1 MSSSGSTETHS
12 VSVVEDKKTYMVFDH
27 NGTHDYDLTVES
39 NGDVKVFSLHLSHG
53 DQWNN
58 DVKGDLVLEMTDNG
72 NGVKFDR
79 KLKKLDY
86 SEFLYLRILL
96 NFEHKTTDNM
106 FDRENYRVVEISN
119 EILV

>member
-12 VSVVEDKKTYMVFDH
+12 VSVSNEKKTYMVLDH
-27 NGTHDYDLTVES
+27 NGTHEYDLTVVYNDEGKEISLYLS
-39 NGDVKVFSLHLSHG
+39 NGE
-53 DQWNN
+53 QW
-58 DVKGDLVLEMTDNG
+58 DSIVRGELMMRMTDNG

-86 SEFLYLRILL
+86 SQFLYLRILL
-96 NFEHKTTDNM
+96 NFEHKTSDIM
-106 FDRENYRVVEISN
+106 LDRESYRVVEVSN

>member
-12 VSVVEDKKTYMVFDH
+12 VSVVEDKKSYMVLDH
-27 NGTHDYDLTVES
+27 NGTHEYDLTVVYNDEGKEISLYLS
-39 NGDVKVFSLHLSHG
+39 NGE
-53 DQWNN
+53 QWNS
-58 DVKGDLVLEMTDNG
+58 VVRGELMMRMTDNG

-86 SEFLYLRILL
+86 SQFLYLRILL
-96 NFEHKTTDNM
+96 NFEHKTSDIM
-106 FDRENYRVVEISN
+106 LDRESYRVVEVSN

>member
-12 VSVVEDKKTYMVFDH
+12 VSVSNEKKTYMVLDH
-27 NGTHDYDLTVES
+27 NGTHEYALTVVYNDEGKEISLYLS
-39 NGDVKVFSLHLSHG
+39 NGE
-53 DQWNN
+53 QWNSI
-58 DVKGDLVLEMTDNG
+58 VRGELMMRMTDNG

-86 SEFLYLRILL
+86 SQFLYLRILL
-96 NFEHKTTDNM
+96 NFEHKTSDIM
-106 FDRENYRVVEISN
+106 LDRESYRVVEVSN

>member
-12 VSVVEDKKTYMVFDH
+12 VSVSNEKKTYMVLDH
-27 NGTHDYDLTVES
+27 NGTHEYDLTVVYNDEGKEISLYLS
-39 NGDVKVFSLHLSHG
+39 NGE
-53 DQWNN
+53 QWNSI
-58 DVKGDLVLEMTDNG
+58 VRGELMMRMTDNG

-86 SEFLYLRILL
+86 SKFLYLRILL
-96 NFEHKTTDNM
+96 NFEHKTSDIM
-106 FDRENYRVVEISN
+106 LDRESYRVVEVIN